1 MPYVR
6 GVATGDS
13 PADVAELVDALVSG
27 TSGSNV
33 VGVQV
38 SPSASQK
45 PLPFGR
51 GFLVLN
57 RALIAATANKAKPK
71 EHDYATDTSRKRAMR

>member
-1 MPYVR
+1 MPYGR
-6 GVATGDS
+6 WVATGDS

-38 SPSASQK
+38 SPSASK
-45 PLPFGR
+45 PLPRQGLLN
-51 GFLVLN
+51 GFAKQDDQNDPDQNAKARLRN
-57 RALIAATANKAKPK
+57 ICAT
-71 EHDYATDTSRKRAMR
+71 